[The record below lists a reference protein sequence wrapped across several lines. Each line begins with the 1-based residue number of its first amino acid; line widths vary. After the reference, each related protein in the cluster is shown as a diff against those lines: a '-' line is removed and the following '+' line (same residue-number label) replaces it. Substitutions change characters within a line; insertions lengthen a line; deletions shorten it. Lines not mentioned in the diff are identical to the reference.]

1 MKIYQ
6 SDTTMQTAPQRC
18 KKEDYSS
25 ITKRFTKSTT
35 AIGHITDSQVKKNKI
50 AHNAKKSVETVR
62 FSFIF
67 TTFAMSVLLA

>member
-50 AHNAKKSVETVR
+50 AHNAKKIR
-62 FSFIF
+62 
-67 TTFAMSVLLA
+67 